1 MKKLKILLFL
11 CVVVC
16 TLTVQ
21 AQKQFTLNSPNGKL
35 QTTITVSDKLTYD
48 IRCNGRQIL
57 APSPISMT
65 LDNGE
70 VWGEKA
76 KLSGTSGKKVD
87 QMVPSPFYRANEL
100 RDYYN
105 ELTLRFK
112 KDWNVEFRAY
122 NDGIA
127 YRFVSRSKKPFNVV
141 DETVDYRFPS
151 DMVASVPYVKAGKD
165 GDYESQ
171 YFNSFEN
178 TYTTDRLSKLNKKRL
193 MFLPLVVDAGEGVK
207 ICITESGLEN
217 YPGLYLSAAEGEK
230 RLTGQFAPYPKKTV
244 QGGHNQLQMLV
255 KERENYIAKT
265 SGTRSFPWRAF
276 IISRNDKELADCDM
290 VYRLASPSRVND
302 ISWIKP
308 GKVAWDWWNDWN
320 LYGVDFRAGINNPTY
335 KYYIDFAAEHGIEY
349 VILDEGWAVNLQ
361 ADMMQVIP
369 EIDLQELVDYG
380 KSKNVG
386 IILWAGYWA
395 FARDME
401 NVVKHYSDMG
411 VKGFKVDFLDRDD
424 QEMVNF
430 VYKASEV
437 CAKYKM
443 LVDFHGVFKPTG
455 LQRTYPNVLNYEGV
469 NGLEQMKWSSEK
481 EFDMVTYDVTI
492 PFIRMIAGPMDYTQ
506 GAMRN
511 AARGN
516 HRSVNSEPM
525 SQGTRCRQLA
535 TYVIFE
541 SPFNMLCDAPSNY
554 RREKECTEF
563 ISNIPTIWD
572 ETVSLAGKVSEYVAI
587 ARRHGNDWYIGALT
601 NWTPRELDLDLSF
614 LGEGDYTLE
623 LFKDGINA
631 DRAARDY
638 KKEVIPVPTDR
649 KLKIHMAPGGGYA
662 ARIQKR

>member
-1 MKKLKILLFL
+1 MSKNILFAFLFL
-11 CVVVC
+11 MGAIPSI
-16 TLTVQ
+16 
-21 AQKQFTLNSPNGKL
+21 AQKNYQVQSPNRDIKVEV
-35 QTTITVSDKLTYD
+35 TVADKVTFAIVQD
-48 IRCNGRQIL
+48 HSEVMNS
-57 APSPISMT
+57 AVSMT
-65 LDNGE
+65 LQGGE
-70 VWGEKA
+70 VLGANPKVL
-76 KLSGTSGKKVD
+76 KVTKTSVD
-87 QMVPSPFYRANEL
+87 KEIPSPFYKK
-100 RDYYN
+100 DVVKDIYN
-105 ELTLRFK
+105 EMQIS
-112 KDWNVEFRAY
+112 FRGNYGLVFRVY
-122 NDGIA
+122 NDGVA
-127 YRFVSRSKKPFNVV
+127 YRFTTKRKEPIVIS
-141 DETVDYRFPS
+141 DEEAVYNFPS
-151 DMVASVPYVKAGKD
+151 DYKTFTAYVNSTKPTF
-165 GDYESQ
+165 EEQ
-171 YFNSFEN
+171 FFNSFEQPYAN
-178 TYTTDRLSKLNKKRL
+178 ETITGLNDKRL
-193 MFLPLVVDAGEGVK
+193 KILPLLVDLGDGRK
-207 ICITESGLEN
+207 ICITEADLEDF
-217 YPGLYLSAAEGEK
+217 PGMFLNNE
-230 RLTGQFAPYPKKTV
+230 TGKPSLKAVHAPYPKVKE

>member
-1 MKKLKILLFL
+1 MSKNILFAFLFL
-11 CVVVC
+11 MGAIPSI
-16 TLTVQ
+16 
-21 AQKQFTLNSPNGKL
+21 AQKNYQVQSPNRDIKVEV
-35 QTTITVSDKLTYD
+35 TVADKVTFAIVQD
-48 IRCNGRQIL
+48 HSEVMNS
-57 APSPISMT
+57 AVSMT
-65 LDNGE
+65 LQGGE
-70 VWGEKA
+70 VLGANPKVL
-76 KLSGTSGKKVD
+76 KVTKTSVD
-87 QMVPSPFYRANEL
+87 KEIPSPFYKK
-100 RDYYN
+100 DVVKDIYN
-105 ELTLRFK
+105 EMQIS
-112 KDWNVEFRAY
+112 FRGNYGLVFRVY
-122 NDGIA
+122 NDGVA
-127 YRFVSRSKKPFNVV
+127 YRFTAKRKEPIVIA
-141 DETVDYRFPS
+141 DEEAVYNFPS
-151 DMVASVPYVKAGKD
+151 DYKKFTAYVNSTKPTF
-165 GDYESQ
+165 EEQ
-171 YFNSFEN
+171 FFNSFEQPYVN
-178 TYTTDRLSKLNKKRL
+178 ETITSLNDKRL
-193 MFLPLVVDAGEGVK
+193 KILPLLVDLGDGRKV
-207 ICITESGLEN
+207 CITEADLEDF
-217 YPGLYLSAAEGEK
+217 PGMFLNNE
-230 RLTGQFAPYPKKTV
+230 TGKPSLKAVHAPYPKVKE

-430 VYKASEV
+430 VYEASEV

-469 NGLEQMKWSSEK
+469 NGLEQLKWSPESY
-481 EFDMVTYDVTI
+481 DMVTYDVTI

-511 AARGN
+511 AVKGN
-516 HRSVNSEPM
+516 YRPVNSEPM

-572 ETVSLAGKVSEYVAI
+572 ETVSLDGKVSEYVAI

-649 KLKIHMAPGGGYA
+649 KLKIRMAPGGGYA

>member
-1 MKKLKILLFL
+1 M
-11 CVVVC
+11 
-16 TLTVQ
+16 
-21 AQKQFTLNSPNGKL
+21 
-35 QTTITVSDKLTYD
+35 
-48 IRCNGRQIL
+48 
-57 APSPISMT
+57 
-65 LDNGE
+65 
-70 VWGEKA
+70 
-76 KLSGTSGKKVD
+76 
-87 QMVPSPFYRANEL
+87 
-100 RDYYN
+100 
-105 ELTLRFK
+105 
-112 KDWNVEFRAY
+112 
-122 NDGIA
+122 
-127 YRFVSRSKKPFNVV
+127 
-141 DETVDYRFPS
+141 
-151 DMVASVPYVKAGKD
+151 
-165 GDYESQ
+165 
-171 YFNSFEN
+171 
-178 TYTTDRLSKLNKKRL
+178 
-193 MFLPLVVDAGEGVK
+193 
-207 ICITESGLEN
+207 
-217 YPGLYLSAAEGEK
+217 
-230 RLTGQFAPYPKKTV
+230 
-244 QGGHNQLQMLV
+244 
-255 KERENYIAKT
+255 
-265 SGTRSFPWRAF
+265 
-276 IISRNDKELADCDM
+276 
-290 VYRLASPSRVND
+290 
-302 ISWIKP
+302 
-308 GKVAWDWWNDWN
+308 
-320 LYGVDFRAGINNPTY
+320 DFRAGINNPTY

-430 VYKASEV
+430 IYEASEV

-469 NGLEQMKWSSEK
+469 NGLEQLKWSPESY
-481 EFDMVTYDVTI
+481 DMVTYDVTI

-511 AARGN
+511 AVKGN
-516 HRSVNSEPM
+516 YRPVNSEPM

-572 ETVSLAGKVSEYVAI
+572 ETVSLDGKVSEYVAI

-638 KKEVIPVPTDR
+638 KKEVISVPTDR

>member
-1 MKKLKILLFL
+1 MSKNILFAFLFL
-11 CVVVC
+11 MGAIPSI
-16 TLTVQ
+16 
-21 AQKQFTLNSPNGKL
+21 AQKNYQVQSPNRDIKVEV
-35 QTTITVSDKLTYD
+35 TVADKVTFAIVQD
-48 IRCNGRQIL
+48 HSEVMNS
-57 APSPISMT
+57 AVSMT
-65 LDNGE
+65 LQGGE
-70 VWGEKA
+70 VLGANPKVL
-76 KLSGTSGKKVD
+76 KVTKTSVD
-87 QMVPSPFYRANEL
+87 KEIPSPFYKK
-100 RDYYN
+100 DVVKDIYN
-105 ELTLRFK
+105 EMQIS
-112 KDWNVEFRAY
+112 FRGNYGLVFRVY
-122 NDGIA
+122 NDGVA
-127 YRFVSRSKKPFNVV
+127 YRFTTKRKEPIVIA
-141 DETVDYRFPS
+141 DEEAVYNFPS
-151 DMVASVPYVKAGKD
+151 DYKTFTAYVNSTKPTF
-165 GDYESQ
+165 EEQ
-171 YFNSFEN
+171 FFNSFEQPYAN
-178 TYTTDRLSKLNKKRL
+178 ETITGLNDKRL
-193 MFLPLVVDAGEGVK
+193 KILPLLVDLGDGRK
-207 ICITESGLEN
+207 ICITEADLEDF
-217 YPGLYLSAAEGEK
+217 PGMFLNNE
-230 RLTGQFAPYPKKTV
+230 TGKPSFKAVHAPYPKVKE
-244 QGGHNQLQMLV
+244 QGGHNQLQ
-255 KERENYIAKT
+255 
-265 SGTRSFPWRAF
+265 
-276 IISRNDKELADCDM
+276 
-290 VYRLASPSRVND
+290 
-302 ISWIKP
+302 IKP

>member
-1 MKKLKILLFL
+1 MSKNILFAFLFL
-11 CVVVC
+11 MGAIPSI
-16 TLTVQ
+16 
-21 AQKQFTLNSPNGKL
+21 AQKNYQVQSPNRDIKVEV
-35 QTTITVSDKLTYD
+35 TVADKVTFAIVQD
-48 IRCNGRQIL
+48 HSEVMNS
-57 APSPISMT
+57 AVSMT
-65 LDNGE
+65 LQGGE
-70 VWGEKA
+70 VLGANPKVL
-76 KLSGTSGKKVD
+76 KVTKTSVD
-87 QMVPSPFYRANEL
+87 KEIPSPFYKK
-100 RDYYN
+100 DVVKDIYN
-105 ELTLRFK
+105 EMQIS
-112 KDWNVEFRAY
+112 FRGDYGLVFRVY
-122 NDGIA
+122 NDGVA
-127 YRFVSRSKKPFNVV
+127 YRFTTKRKEPIVIT
-141 DETVDYRFPS
+141 DEEAVYNFPS
-151 DMVASVPYVKAGKD
+151 DYKTFTAYVNSTKPTF
-165 GDYESQ
+165 EEQ
-171 YFNSFEN
+171 FFNSFEQPYVN
-178 TYTTDRLSKLNKKRL
+178 ETISSLNDKRL
-193 MFLPLVVDAGEGVK
+193 KILPLLVDLGDGRKV
-207 ICITESGLEN
+207 CITEADLEDF
-217 YPGLYLSAAEGEK
+217 PGMFLNNE
-230 RLTGQFAPYPKKTV
+230 TGKPSLKAVHAPYPKVKE

>member
-1 MKKLKILLFL
+1 MKKLTVLLM
-11 CVVVC
+11 CVCCVF
-16 TLTVQ
+16 TAQ
-21 AQKQFTLNSPNGKL
+21 AQKQFTLNSPGGNL
-35 QTTITVSDKLTYD
+35 QTTITIGDQLTYD
-48 IRCNGRQIL
+48 ITCDGRQIL
-57 APSPISMT
+57 APSPIAMS

-76 KLSGTSGKKVD
+76 KLSGTSRKSVD
-87 QMVPSPFYRANEL
+87 RIVSSPFYRANEL
-100 RDYYN
+100 RDHYN

-122 NDGIA
+122 DDGIV
-127 YRFVSRSKKPFNVV
+127 YRFVSRAKKPFNVL
-141 DETVDYRFPS
+141 DEIVDYQFPF
-151 DMVASVPYVKAGKD
+151 DAVASVPYVNRGKD

-171 YFNSFEN
+171 FFNSFEN
-178 TYTTDRLSKLNKKRL
+178 TYVTNNLSKQNKKRL
-193 MFLPLVVDAGEGVK
+193 MFLPLVVEAGDGVK
-207 ICITESGLEN
+207 ICITESDLEN
-217 YPGLYLSAAEGEK
+217 YPGLFLSAAKGEN
-230 RLTGQFAPYPKKTV
+230 RLSGKFAPYPKRTV
-244 QGGHNQLQMLV
+244 QGGHNKLQMLV
-255 KERENYIAKT
+255 AEREDYIAKVDKP
-265 SGTRSFPWRAF
+265 RSFPWRMA
-276 IISRNDKELADCDM
+276 IVTTSDKD
-290 VYRLASPSRVND
+290 LASSNLSYLLAAPSRLSD
-302 ISWIKP
+302 LSWIKP

-511 AARGN
+511 AVKGN

-554 RREKECTEF
+554 MRELESTEF
-563 ISNIPTIWD
+563 IANIPTVWD
-572 ETVSLAGKVSEYVAI
+572 ESIVLDGKMGEYIVT
-587 ARRHGNDWYIGALT
+587 ARRAGNVWYVGGITDWTARDI
-601 NWTPRELDLDLSF
+601 EVDCSF
-614 LGEGDYTLE
+614 LGDKTYDAT
-623 LFKDGINA
+623 LFKDGVNA
-631 DRAARDY
+631 HRVGRDY
-638 KKEVIPVPTDR
+638 KCESFRIKNDS
-649 KLKIHMAPGGGYA
+649 KLKIHLAPGGGFA
-662 ARIQKR
+662 LKIK